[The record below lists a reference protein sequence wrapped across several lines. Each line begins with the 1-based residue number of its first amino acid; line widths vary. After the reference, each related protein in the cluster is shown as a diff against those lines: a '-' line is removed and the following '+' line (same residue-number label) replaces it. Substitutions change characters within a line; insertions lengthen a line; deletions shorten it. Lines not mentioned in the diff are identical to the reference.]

1 MKKIV
6 LLPLAAIL
14 IASPVWASSNSASK
28 LTFSAAALSF
38 NGSSNNV
45 SSQPITVT
53 VTGSQPVTIT
63 SATFSNGNFFSIPV
77 RLPLTLPGGQSFTGQ
92 INARPQS
99 TPQTGKLTFV
109 TNVGTYTISLSET
122 AAAQTPTSYR
132 VNLSWKAPA
141 SSSDPVDSYQ
151 VNRAVAGSTAFS
163 TVGTTTAGSTTF
175 ADTSVKAGTTYQ
187 YEVRSVDDQ
196 GETSAPTNPLTL
208 AIP

>member
-1 MKKIV
+1 VKKIV

-14 IASPVWASSNSASK
+14 IASPVWASSNSAST

-77 RLPLTLPGGQSFTGQ
+77 SLPLTLPGGQSFTGQ
-92 INARPQS
+92 ISARPQS

-109 TNVGTYTISLSET
+109 TNVGTYTVSLTET
-122 AAAQTPTSYR
+122 AAQATSSSHEVALVWQKPTTGGNVVAYDVDR
-132 VNLSWKAPA
+132 APA
-141 SSSDPVDSYQ
+141 GGTSFTEI
-151 VNRAVAGSTAFS
+151 GSTGG
-163 TVGTTTAGSTTF
+163 GTRNWTDS
-175 ADTSVKAGTTYQ
+175 SVQNGKSYV
-187 YEVRSVDDQ
+187 YRVRSVGDEGD
-196 GETSAPTNPLTL
+196 TSNPSNTVTLT
-208 AIP
+208 IP